1 MASLVLLH
9 GFSQTHRAWDAVG
22 ASLGERYSEV
32 LAPDLRGH
40 GAAAA
45 TGPVSF
51 DAVLSDVAALS
62 SRRFVLAG
70 YSMGGRLALAFALAH
85 PQRVERLVLVGASP
99 GLSDPG
105 ERAARRAR
113 DERLADVIERDGLE
127 AFTDAWGRLPLW
139 DGQPPAV
146 AAAARADRL
155 RNTAPGLA
163 AALRGLGAGV
173 MEPLWDRLAELRM
186 PARFVAGARDWR
198 FHTIAA
204 TMALLAPHG
213 EAVAVPGAGHAV
225 PLEAPEDVAGAIGG

>member
-51 DAVLSDVAALS
+51 DAVLSDLAALS
-62 SRRFVLAG
+62 PRRFVLAG

-127 AFTDAWGRLPLW
+127 AFTDAWGSLPLW

-204 TMALLAPHG
+204 TMALRRTRGA
-213 EAVAVPGAGHAV
+213 ARGAGRRRRSDRR
-225 PLEAPEDVAGAIGG
+225 LIAG